1 MPLPLCI
8 TSTGR
13 FLPQKVLAQPRSQ
26 RPPATVR
33 AVSTGPSLRAQF
45 YATRPISRDN
55 LVPENAALGLIAF
68 SSPNDPEPSLRIED
82 GRIVELDGK
91 AEADFDLLDEFIAR
105 RGIDLAVAEE
115 AMALDDVAFARVLV
129 DGATPRGAVT
139 RLAAGM
145 TPAKLARVL
154 ALLAP
159 VELLSAMQKMRVR
172 RTPSIQAHVTNRV
185 DHPLLLAAD
194 AASAVAL
201 GFREL
206 ETTVPLLRDAP
217 LNAVALLVG
226 GQVPA
231 PGALTQC
238 AVEERLELEL
248 GMRGLTTYA
257 ETVSVYGT
265 EQVFVDGDDTPWSKA
280 FLASC
285 YASRG
290 LKMRFTSGS
299 GAECLMGATEGCS
312 MLYLEARCLAVTRAA
327 GSQGTQNGGIDGV
340 NVAGSVPDGMR
351 EVIAENLLAMM
362 HDLESCTGNDTLMSS
377 SDIRRTAHTLPLL
390 LAGSD
395 FLFSGFGSIP
405 AYDNAFGP
413 SNFNAEDID
422 DYLVVQRDW
431 GFEGVLRPQSDAEL
445 LPLRR
450 RAVDA
455 LRAVLDELDLAR
467 FSDEDAEAVVQAHG
481 SLDVPALD
489 PHLVPDAADALMQRG
504 LTALDVVRALA
515 LRGFEVEAERVLD
528 MLRQRL
534 YGDYLQTSAIFT
546 EDMRVLSAL
555 SDPNDYAGP
564 GTGYRMSPERRVE
577 TGAVRQV
584 WAPATLVAEQDAHAG
599 CLELREVGTAERGTR
614 PDEVVVGLSPAFAHT
629 IWLSL
634 SGLTV
639 AEVLRQVLAGIE
651 EEARRARRAGAAH
664 ARRRRDRLHGLPPR
678 RLRHRH
684 RAAGQGHRV
693 DPPLRPAAA
702 RQPRAVLDRAAR
714 HARALPR
721 PRPQRGALRPQ
732 RRARA
737 ALPGRVERAARPQL
751 PRAWSRW
758 SRSSAAASSPR
769 TRSRW
774 RRHGR
779 AEAELPAGRERRR
792 RGAHVERPARD
803 RRSRSMRSCA
813 ARSAP
818 TTSASAPTC
827 CGSRPT
833 SRRRAATRSS
843 PTTCGAAPS
852 SSPSRTRTCSSS
864 TSRCGPGAR
873 ARSSSSSSPTGWK
886 RAGRPCAPRSCAR
899 RAAPTCAAGSPR
911 KRCWSR
917 ASTSATPP
925 RSSPSPG

>member
-1 MPLPLCI
+1 M
-8 TSTGR
+8 
-13 FLPQKVLAQPRSQ
+13 
-26 RPPATVR
+26 
-33 AVSTGPSLRAQF
+33 
-45 YATRPISRDN
+45 
-55 LVPENAALGLIAF
+55 
-68 SSPNDPEPSLRIED
+68 
-82 GRIVELDGK
+82 
-91 AEADFDLLDEFIAR
+91 
-105 RGIDLAVAEE
+105 
-115 AMALDDVAFARVLV
+115 
-129 DGATPRGAVT
+129 
-139 RLAAGM
+139 
-145 TPAKLARVL
+145 
-154 ALLAP
+154 
-159 VELLSAMQKMRVR
+159 
-172 RTPSIQAHVTNRV
+172 
-185 DHPLLLAAD
+185 
-194 AASAVAL
+194 
-201 GFREL
+201 
-206 ETTVPLLRDAP
+206 
-217 LNAVALLVG
+217 
-226 GQVPA
+226 PA

-431 GFEGVLRPQSDAEL
+431 GFEGVLRPQSDDDL

-450 RAVDA
+450 RAVEA

-467 FSDEDAEAVVQAHG
+467 FSDADAEAVVQAHG

-489 PHLVPDAADALMQRG
+489 PHLVPDAADQLMQRG

-515 LRGFEVEAERVLD
+515 VRGFEVEAERVLD

-564 GTGYRMSPERRVE
+564 GTGYRMTAARRVE

-599 CLELREVGTAERGTR
+599 CLQLRELGPAQRGTR

-651 EEARRARRAGAAH
+651 EEGASARLVQVRRTLDVGAIGSTASRLAGSGIGIGLQAKGTALIHRADLPPLGNLELFSIAPRVTRELYRGLGRNAARYARSAEPEPLFLAESSEPLGPNYHARVVALVALERGSVARRRPGGGGSGMAELKPVYPLAESDTGQARTSSGRKVGEITLDAVVRGEIGPGDIRISPEVLRQQADFAEQGGNPQLADNLRRGAELVAFSDEELLDLYESLRPGRSSALELEQLAERLEARRGRSVRRARARGARRLRAPRARLLGDAGRRRRRRQLHHGARRRATHARRRARLPRRLARRDHRGEGLDRLRGGRERARGTRRAAARRARAPSAAGRAGS
-664 ARRRRDRLHGLPPR
+664 G
-678 RLRHRH
+678 RHR
-684 RAAGQGHRV
+684 
-693 DPPLRPAAA
+693 P
-702 RQPRAVLDRAAR
+702 
-714 HARALPR
+714 
-721 PRPQRGALRPQ
+721 

-737 ALPGRVERAARPQL
+737 PGGARP
-751 PRAWSRW
+751 RAQ
-758 SRSSAAASSPR
+758 
-769 TRSRW
+769 
-774 RRHGR
+774 RRRAPGQRDAVGR
-779 AEAELPAGRERRR
+779 GRGRRAPAPAGRAGRR
-792 RGAHVERPARD
+792 ARPGGRARD
-803 RRSRSMRSCA
+803 RARRGFRGRRS
-813 ARSAP
+813 
-818 TTSASAPTC
+818 
-827 CGSRPT
+827 
-833 SRRRAATRSS
+833 
-843 PTTCGAAPS
+843 GA
-852 SSPSRTRTCSSS
+852 
-864 TSRCGPGAR
+864 
-873 ARSSSSSSPTGWK
+873 
-886 RAGRPCAPRSCAR
+886 CAR
-899 RAAPTCAAGSPR
+899 RASAAIASP
-911 KRCWSR
+911 
-917 ASTSATPP
+917 A
-925 RSSPSPG
+925 

>member
-1 MPLPLCI
+1 
-8 TSTGR
+8 
-13 FLPQKVLAQPRSQ
+13 
-26 RPPATVR
+26 
-33 AVSTGPSLRAQF
+33 VSTGPSLRAQF

-55 LVPENAALGLIAF
+55 LVPEDPALGLIAF
-68 SSPNDPEPSLRIED
+68 ASPNDPEPSLRIEE
-82 GRIVELDGK
+82 GRVVELDGK
-91 AEADFDLLDEFIAR
+91 PEAQFDLLDEFIAR

-115 AMALDDVAFARVLV
+115 AMQLDEVAFARMLV
-129 DGATPRGAVT
+129 DGDTPRREIT
-139 RLAAGM
+139 RLTAGM
-145 TPAKLARVL
+145 TPGRLARVL
-154 ALLAP
+154 SLLAP

-231 PGALTQC
+231 AGALTQC

-431 GFEGVLRPQSDAEL
+431 GFEGVLRPQSDDDL

-450 RAVDA
+450 RAVEA

-467 FSDEDAEAVVQAHG
+467 FSDADAEAVVQAHG
-481 SLDVPALD
+481 SLDVPPLD
-489 PHLVPDAADALMQRG
+489 PHLVPDAADQLMQRG

-515 LRGFEVEAERVLD
+515 ARGFEVEAERVLD

-564 GTGYRMSPERRVE
+564 GTGYRMTAARRVE

-599 CLELREVGTAERGTR
+599 CLELRERGPALRATR

-639 AEVLRQVLAGIE
+639 AEMLRQVLAGIE
-651 EEARRARRAGAAH
+651 EEGAVARLVQVRRTLDVGAIGSTASRLAGSGIGIGLQAKGTALIH
-664 ARRRRDRLHGLPPR
+664 RSDLPP
-678 RLRHRH
+678 LGNLELFSI
-684 RAAGQGHRV
+684 APRV
-693 DPPLRPAAA
+693 TRELYRGLGRNAA
-702 RQPRAVLDRAAR
+702 RY
-714 HARALPR
+714 
-721 PRPQRGALRPQ
+721 
-732 RRARA
+732 
-737 ALPGRVERAARPQL
+737 
-751 PRAWSRW
+751 
-758 SRSSAAASSPR
+758 
-769 TRSRW
+769 
-774 RRHGR
+774 
-779 AEAELPAGRERRR
+779 
-792 RGAHVERPARD
+792 
-803 RRSRSMRSCA
+803 
-813 ARSAP
+813 ARSAEP
-818 TTSASAPTC
+818 EPLFLAESSEPLGPNYHARVVALVALER
-827 CGSRPT
+827 GSVVNGDPLEME
-833 SRRRAATRSS
+833 AVW
-843 PTTCGAAPS
+843 PS
-852 SSPSRTRTCSSS
+852 
-864 TSRCGPGAR
+864 
-873 ARSSSSSSPTGWK
+873 
-886 RAGRPCAPRSCAR
+886 
-899 RAAPTCAAGSPR
+899 
-911 KRCWSR
+911 
-917 ASTSATPP
+917 
-925 RSSPSPG
+925 